1 MTVRKRP
8 LTLNDVASKAG
19 VSQATVS
26 LVLNGVAGARV
37 SEQTAKRVL
46 TAAEELGY
54 RRAARVRAD
63 ERYGSVI
70 GMIIDDVSS
79 TPFVAPLLEGAR
91 EAALEHQCLVWTA
104 STRSHPELE
113 QAAVQSMLQ
122 QQAIGII
129 YTTLFTRPVSLPSIG
144 PDMPVVLLNCRAPE
158 RSLPSIVPDDS
169 GGSRGLTQAL
179 LAAGHT
185 RIGHLAG
192 ESWLDAGRDRLAGYT
207 EALAARGI
215 AFDPALVSDLGS
227 SYLAGRD
234 GAHALLDLPEPPTG
248 LVCYNDRMALGA
260 LDAARERGL
269 RVPDDLSIVGFDND
283 SFVENLFPALTT
295 AELPHEAMARLA
307 VEQIL
312 QLARGGRGGVARET
326 RVPCP
331 LIRRRSI
338 ARNRHTHAA
347 PRAKSGAATQT

>member
-26 LVLNGVAGARV
+26 LVLNGVAGTRI
-37 SEQTAKRVL
+37 SEQTSKRVL
-46 TAAEELGY
+46 AAAEELGY

-63 ERYGSVI
+63 ERYGAVI

-91 EAALEHQCLVWTA
+91 EAALEHQCLVWVA
-104 STRSHPELE
+104 STRSHPQLE

-129 YTTLFTRPVSLPSIG
+129 YTTLFTRPVTLPSIG
-144 PDMPVVLLNCRAPE
+144 PDMPVVLLNCRSPE
-158 RSLPSIVPDDS
+158 RPLTSIVPDDS
-169 GGSRGLTQAL
+169 GGALSLTQAL

-192 ESWLDAGRDRLAGYT
+192 ESWLDAGRERLAGYT

-215 AFDPALVSDLGS
+215 PFDPDLVADLGS
-227 SYLAGRD
+227 SYIAGRD

-283 SFVENLFPALTT
+283 AFVATLFPGLTT
-295 AELPHEAMARLA
+295 AELPHEAMARRA
-307 VEQIL
+307 VDEIL
-312 QLARGGRGGVARET
+312 RISRGGKIPTPHET

-331 LIRRRSI
+331 VIRRRSI
-338 ARNRHTHAA
+338 ARCRE
-347 PRAKSGAATQT
+347 PRPLSRAAT